1 MKEKILEYL
10 RSKSILILGFGREG
24 RSSLKFIRENLPEAK
39 VAIADQAQIDDED
52 VVKNTTII
60 SGDNY
65 LDACKD
71 FDLILKA
78 PGVIIKDYL
87 DAATK
92 AKITSQTDLFM
103 RVFNRQ
109 IIGVTGTK
117 GKSTT
122 SSLIYHVLK
131 TAGKDTQLV
140 GNIGKPCFDVIDN
153 ITSETAIV
161 FELSA
166 HQLEYIQASPHI
178 AVLLNIYEEHFDH
191 YTTPD
196 DYYNAK
202 KNIYKYQTPDD
213 LLIYGDIFQH
223 TTMAEIAAAESMK
236 IDITKTNIV
245 PRDQIRTRLIGEHNQ
260 LNIQVAAAI
269 AYAYKVNGDTFKE
282 AIASFEPLPHRLEFI
297 GTFRGI
303 KFYND
308 SIATA
313 QEAVINAIKALDDVD
328 TIILGGMDR
337 GLDYHPLVDF
347 IRTTNIKNVILLPAT
362 NERFQQTFD
371 ESEYHQKLIHV
382 KDMREAV
389 EKCYELTEQG
399 KSCLLSPAAASYG
412 FYKNFEA
419 RGEDFKNLVSM
430 LQ

>member
-1 MKEKILEYL
+1 MKNQIIDFL
-10 RSKSILILGFGREG
+10 RDKKILILGFGREG
-24 RSSLKFIRENLPEAK
+24 KSSLDFIRRELPQAE
-39 VAIADQAQIDDED
+39 VAIADQQE
-52 VVKNTTII
+52 VVVENITVI
-60 SGDNY
+60 SGENY

-71 FDLILKA
+71 YDLILKA

-87 DAATK
+87 DAETK
-92 AKITSQTDLFM
+92 SKITSQTDLFM
-103 RVFNRQ
+103 RVFSRQ

-131 TAGKDTQLV
+131 SAGRDAQLV
-140 GNIGKPCFDVIDN
+140 GNIGKPCFDVLDE
-153 ITSETAIV
+153 ITDQTAIV

-196 DYYNAK
+196 DYYGAK

-223 TTMAEIAAAESMK
+223 ATIDEINAAQSMK
-236 IDITKTNIV
+236 IDITKTEIF
-245 PRDQIRTRLIGEHNQ
+245 PRDQIRTKLIGEHNQ

-269 AYAYKVNGDTFKE
+269 AYAYKINGEDFKQ
-282 AIASFEPLPHRLEFI
+282 AIASFQPLPHRLEYV

-313 QEAVINAIKALDDVD
+313 QEAVINAIKALGDVD

-347 IRTTNIKNVILLPAT
+347 IRETNIRNIILLPAT
-362 NERFQQTFD
+362 NDRFQQTFD
-371 ESEYHQKLIHV
+371 EGEYSQKLIHV
-382 KDMREAV
+382 KNMREAV
-389 EKCYELTEQG
+389 EQAYAITATG

-412 FYKNFEA
+412 FYKNFEE
-419 RGEDFKNLVSM
+419 RGDDFKNLVSM